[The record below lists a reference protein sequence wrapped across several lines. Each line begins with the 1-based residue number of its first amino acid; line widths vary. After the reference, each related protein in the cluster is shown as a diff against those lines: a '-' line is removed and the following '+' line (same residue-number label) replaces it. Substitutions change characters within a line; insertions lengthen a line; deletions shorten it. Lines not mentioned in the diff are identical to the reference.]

1 MERWRRWLR
10 RCRLWRG
17 LRALGT
23 LWVGFDRRLGPLLS
37 AAVAFYFLL
46 GLIPVLFLTAAAASF
61 FLGQNPQA
69 FQALEHSLLGFLPPG
84 LGKEIFGQI
93 QAAATQWKAFGAF
106 GILSLFFV
114 AMGLFDAL
122 DVGVNRMMDL
132 RKHVGFLRGRLLS
145 LLYVLGALAFF
156 SMAGVADYIVAVL
169 SPMLPVRL
177 LGPLGQLVTFL
188 AFALFLLIVYQ
199 VFPSR
204 RPTFARSTGVAV
216 GVAVAW
222 FGLQRFGT
230 WITAG
235 VLKRQAIYGILA
247 GATIFLTWMYLL
259 AFLILMG
266 ARILAIW
273 DRPKGPS
280 SG

>member
-1 MERWRRWLR
+1 MGWERVR
-10 RCRLWRG
+10 RCRI
-17 LRALGT
+17 LRALKALGT

-69 FQALEHSLLGFLPPG
+69 FRALEHSLLGFLPPG
-84 LGKEIFGQI
+84 LGREIFGQI
-93 QAAATQWKAFGAF
+93 QAAASRWKAFGAF
-106 GILSLFFV
+106 GILSLFLV

-156 SMAGVADYIVAVL
+156 SMAGVADYLVAVI

-177 LGPLGQLVTFL
+177 WGPLGQLVSFL
-188 AFALFLLIVYQ
+188 AFSVFLLIVYQ

-204 RPTFARSTGVAV
+204 RPQFRKSAGVAL
-216 GVAVAW
+216 GVSILW
-222 FGLQRFGT
+222 FVLQRFGT
-230 WITAG
+230 RITAG
-235 VLKRQAIYGILA
+235 VLRRQAIYGILA

-273 DRPKGPS
+273 NRSSAS
-280 SG
+280 SGPR

>member
-1 MERWRRWLR
+1 MERWR
-10 RCRLWRG
+10 LWRCQAWQG
-17 LRALGT
+17 LRGLGT
-23 LWVGFDRRLGPLLS
+23 LWLGFERRLGPLLS

-69 FQALEHSLLGFLPPG
+69 FRALEHSLLGFLPPG
-84 LGKEIFGQI
+84 LGKEIFWQI
-93 QAAATQWKAFGAF
+93 QTAATRWKAFGAF

-122 DVGVNRMMDL
+122 DLGINRMMDL
-132 RKHVGFLRGRLLS
+132 RKHVGFLRGRLLA

-156 SMAGVADYIVAVL
+156 SVAGAVDYLVGVL
-169 SPMLPVRL
+169 SPLLPVRL
-177 LGPLGQLVTFL
+177 LGPVGQMVSFL
-188 AFALFLLIVYQ
+188 AFGVFLLILYQ

-204 RPTFARSTGVAV
+204 RPRFHRSGTVALGVAI
-216 GVAVAW
+216 AW
-222 FGLQRFGT
+222 FVLQRFGT
-230 WITAG
+230 RITAG
-235 VLKRQAIYGILA
+235 VLRRQAIYGILA

-266 ARILAIW
+266 ARVLAVW
-273 DRPKGPS
+273 EQRR
-280 SG
+280 